1 MVSKALYNSESMFE
15 LLNMLSRRLIE
26 TGQFSLQIVA
36 LKQLTNTEAR
46 TGLPV
51 QGLVHGGMDVPVG
64 LE

>member
-1 MVSKALYNSESMFE
+1 MVSKALYNSESVFE

-26 TGQFSLQIVA
+26 TSQFSLHIVA
-36 LKQLTNTEAR
+36 LKQLTTTEAR

-51 QGLVHGGMDVPVG
+51 QGLMHGGMAVPVG

>member
-15 LLNMLSRRLIE
+15 LLNMLSRRLTE